1 MSGPLAGLRV
11 LVPRPASG
19 SADAE
24 AALREAGA
32 EPVVVPLVRTEPVDD
47 PTALDAALADLRAG
61 RYAWLAVT
69 SAAAVGALVGR
80 ALESAEPLG
89 DVVGRTRVA
98 AVGPATARALA
109 TVGVTADLVGG
120 SGARA
125 LAEAWPAPEPAGA
138 RVLFARGDLAG
149 PELVDGLRAAGW
161 AVDDVVAYRTV
172 PAGPAPD
179 EVVAEWREG
188 SIAAALL
195 TSPSTVR
202 ALASRLGPPPAGVLL
217 ACIGPTTADAARAA
231 GLPVAVVAPE
241 RTVTALVGALAGA
254 HARASSVAAPVAT
267 APAEPA
273 RSTAAS
279 ADPEPKETP

>member
-1 MSGPLAGLRV
+1 MTGPLEGLRV

-24 AALREAGA
+24 AALRVAGA
-32 EPVVVPLVRTEPVDD
+32 EPVVVPLVRTEAVDD
-47 PTALDAALADLRAG
+47 PTVLDAALADLRAG

-80 ALESAEPLG
+80 ALESAEALG
-89 DVVGRTRVA
+89 DVVARTKVA

-109 TVGVTADLVGG
+109 TVGVTADLVGT

-125 LAEAWPAPEPAGA
+125 LADAWPTPDVAGA
-138 RVLFARGDLAG
+138 RVLFTRGDLAG
-149 PELVDGLRAAGW
+149 PELVDGLRAGGW

-179 EVVAEWREG
+179 DVVAAWRDG
-188 SIAAALL
+188 SISAALL

-202 ALASRLGPPPAGVLL
+202 ALAARLGPPPSGTLL
-217 ACIGPTTADAARAA
+217 ACIGPTTADAARDAD
-231 GLPVAVVAPE
+231 LPVAVVAPE
-241 RTVTALVGALAGA
+241 RTMTALVGALADA
-254 HARASSVAAPVAT
+254 VAAAHGDAPP
-267 APAEPA
+267 APAAPD
-273 RSTAAS
+273 AA
-279 ADPEPKETP
+279 DLDHKETR

>member
-1 MSGPLAGLRV
+1 MTGPLAGLRV

-24 AALREAGA
+24 AALRAVGA
-32 EPVVVPLVRTEPVDD
+32 EPVVVPLVRTEAVDD
-47 PTALDAALADLRAG
+47 PTVLDSALADLRAG

-80 ALESAEPLG
+80 ALETAEALG
-89 DVVGRTRVA
+89 DVVGRTKVA

-109 TVGVTADLVGG
+109 TVGVTADLVGT

-125 LAEAWPAPEPAGA
+125 LADVWPTPEVAGA
-138 RVLFARGDLAG
+138 RVLFTRGDLAG
-149 PELVDGLRAAGW
+149 PELVDGLRAGGW

-179 EVVAEWREG
+179 DVVAAWRDG
-188 SIAAALL
+188 SISAALL

-202 ALASRLGPPPAGVLL
+202 ALAARLGPAPAGTLL
-217 ACIGPTTADAARAA
+217 ACIGPTTADAARDA

-241 RTVTALVGALAGA
+241 RTMTALVGALADA
-254 HARASSVAAPVAT
+254 VAA
-267 APAEPA
+267 
-273 RSTAAS
+273 
-279 ADPEPKETP
+279 ADLEPKETP

>member
-1 MSGPLAGLRV
+1 MTGPLAGLRV

-24 AALREAGA
+24 AALRAVGA
-32 EPVVVPLVRTEPVDD
+32 EPVVVPLVRTEAIDD
-47 PTALDAALADLRAG
+47 PAVLDAAMTDLRAG
-61 RYAWLAVT
+61 RYTWLAVT

-80 ALESAEPLG
+80 ALESAEALG
-89 DVVGRTRVA
+89 DVVGTTRVA

-109 TVGVTADLVGG
+109 TVGVTADLVGT

-125 LAEAWPAPEPAGA
+125 LAEVWPRPDVAGA

-149 PELVDGLRAAGW
+149 PDLVDGLRAGGW

-179 EVVAEWREG
+179 DVVAAWRDG
-188 SIAAALL
+188 SISAALL

-202 ALASRLGPPPAGVLL
+202 ALAARLGPAPAGTLL
-217 ACIGPTTADAARAA
+217 ACIGPTTADAARDA

-241 RTVTALVGALAGA
+241 RTMTALVGALADAVADA
-254 HARASSVAAPVAT
+254 HGDAPPAPAAAPDA
-267 APAEPA
+267 AEL
-273 RSTAAS
+273 
-279 ADPEPKETP
+279 DPKETR

>member
-1 MSGPLAGLRV
+1 MTPGPLTGVRV
-11 LVPRPASG
+11 LVPRPAAG

-24 AALREAGA
+24 AALRAAGA
-32 EPVVVPLVRTEPVDD
+32 EPVVVPLVRTEAVDD
-47 PTALDAALADLRAG
+47 PTSVDAALADLRAG
-61 RYAWLAVT
+61 RYTWLAVT

-80 ALESAEPLG
+80 ALESAEALG
-89 DVVGRTRVA
+89 DVVGRTKVA

-109 TVGVTADLVGG
+109 AVGVTADLVGT

-125 LAEAWPAPEPAGA
+125 LAQAWPHPGGEDG

-149 PELVDGLRAAGW
+149 PELVDGLRVRGW

-179 EVVAEWREG
+179 DVLAAWRDG
-188 SIAAALL
+188 SVAAALL

-202 ALASRLGPPPAGVLL
+202 ALAARLGPPPSGTLL

-231 GLPVAVVAPE
+231 GLPVSVVAPL
-241 RTVTALVGALAGA
+241 RTMESLVGALADAVTAAQHDARGA
-254 HARASSVAAPVAT
+254 AAPAPT
-267 APAEPA
+267 TASAPA
-273 RSTAAS
+273 
-279 ADPEPKETP
+279 DDLDPKETR

>member
-1 MSGPLAGLRV
+1 MTGPLTGLRV

-24 AALREAGA
+24 AALRAAGA
-32 EPVVVPLVRTEPVDD
+32 EPVVVPLVRTEAVDD
-47 PTALDAALADLRAG
+47 PTALDGAMDALRAG
-61 RYAWLAVT
+61 RYAWVAVT

-80 ALESAEPLG
+80 ALETAEPLG
-89 DVVGRTRVA
+89 TVVGRTKVA

-109 TVGVTADLVGG
+109 TVGVTADLVGT

-125 LAEAWPAPEPAGA
+125 LAEAWPLPEAAGA

-149 PELVDGLRAAGW
+149 PELVDGLRTRGW

-179 EVVAEWREG
+179 DVVAAWRDG

-202 ALASRLGPPPAGVLL
+202 ALAARLGPPPGGTLL
-217 ACIGPTTADAARAA
+217 ACIGPTTADATRDA

-241 RTVTALVGALAGA
+241 RTMTALVGALADAVAAAQDGA
-254 HARASSVAAPVAT
+254 PSAPAAPVGR
-267 APAEPA
+267 PQGL
-273 RSTAAS
+273 
-279 ADPEPKETP
+279 DPDPKETP

>member
-1 MSGPLAGLRV
+1 MTGPLEGLRV

-24 AALREAGA
+24 AALRVAGA
-32 EPVVVPLVRTEPVDD
+32 EPVVVPLVRTEAVDD
-47 PTALDAALADLRAG
+47 PTVLDAALADLRAG

-80 ALESAEPLG
+80 ALESAEALG
-89 DVVGRTRVA
+89 DVVGRTKVA

-109 TVGVTADLVGG
+109 TVGVTADLVGT

-125 LAEAWPAPEPAGA
+125 LADAWPTPDVAGA
-138 RVLFARGDLAG
+138 RVLFPRGDLAG
-149 PELVDGLRAAGW
+149 PELADGRRAGGW

-179 EVVAEWREG
+179 DVVDAWRDG
-188 SIAAALL
+188 SISAALL

-202 ALASRLGPPPAGVLL
+202 ALAARLGPPPSGTLL
-217 ACIGPTTADAARAA
+217 ACIGPTTADAARDAD
-231 GLPVAVVAPE
+231 LPVAVVAPE
-241 RTVTALVGALAGA
+241 RTMTALVGALADA
-254 HARASSVAAPVAT
+254 VAAAHGDAPP
-267 APAEPA
+267 APAAPD
-273 RSTAAS
+273 AA
-279 ADPEPKETP
+279 DLDPKETR

>member
-1 MSGPLAGLRV
+1 MTGPLSGVRV

-19 SADAE
+19 STDAE
-24 AALREAGA
+24 AALRAAGA
-32 EPVVVPLVRTEPVDD
+32 EPVVVPLVRTESVDD
-47 PTALDAALADLRAG
+47 PTALDAALDDLRAG

-109 TVGVTADLVGG
+109 TVGITADLVGT

-125 LAEAWPAPEPAGA
+125 LAESWPAPATAGA

-149 PELVDGLRAAGW
+149 PELVDALRAAGW

-179 EVVAEWREG
+179 DVVADWRDG
-188 SIAAALL
+188 TIAAALL

-202 ALASRLGPPPAGVLL
+202 ALAARLGPPPAGVLL

-241 RTVTALVGALAGA
+241 RTMTALVGALAQA
-254 HARASSVAAPVAT
+254 HARAAAVAT
-267 APAEPA
+267 SAEPPD
-273 RSTAAS
+273 AAV
-279 ADPEPKETP
+279 AGPDPKETP

>member
-1 MSGPLAGLRV
+1 MTGPLEGLRV

-24 AALREAGA
+24 AALRAAGA
-32 EPVVVPLVRTEPVDD
+32 EPVVVPLVRTEAVDD
-47 PTALDAALADLRAG
+47 PTVLDSALSDLRAG

-80 ALESAEPLG
+80 ALESAEALG
-89 DVVGRTRVA
+89 DVVGRTKVA

-109 TVGVTADLVGG
+109 TVGVTADLVGT

-125 LAEAWPAPEPAGA
+125 LADAWPRPETAGA
-138 RVLFARGDLAG
+138 RVLFTRGDLAG
-149 PELVDGLRAAGW
+149 PELVDGLRAGGW

-179 EVVAEWREG
+179 DVVGAWRDG

-195 TSPSTVR
+195 TSPSTAR
-202 ALASRLGPPPAGVLL
+202 ALAARLGPPPSGTLL
-217 ACIGPTTADAARAA
+217 ACIGPTTADAARDA

-241 RTVTALVGALAGA
+241 RTMTALVGALAEV
-254 HARASSVAAPVAT
+254 VAADLDAAAPP
-267 APAEPA
+267 APAAPD
-273 RSTAAS
+273 AA
-279 ADPEPKETP
+279 DIDPKETR

>member
-1 MSGPLAGLRV
+1 MTGPLEGLRV

-24 AALREAGA
+24 AALRAAGA
-32 EPVVVPLVRTEPVDD
+32 EPVVVPLVRTEAVDD
-47 PTALDAALADLRAG
+47 PTVLDVALADLRAG

-80 ALESAEPLG
+80 ALESAEALG
-89 DVVGRTRVA
+89 DVVGRTKVA

-109 TVGVTADLVGG
+109 TVGVTADLVGT

-125 LAEAWPAPEPAGA
+125 LADAWPTPDVAGA
-138 RVLFARGDLAG
+138 RVLFTRGDLAG
-149 PELVDGLRAAGW
+149 PELVDGLRAGGW

-179 EVVAEWREG
+179 DVVAAWRDG

-202 ALASRLGPPPAGVLL
+202 ALAARLGPPPSGTLL
-217 ACIGPTTADAARAA
+217 ACIGPTTADAARDAA
-231 GLPVAVVAPE
+231 LPVAVVAPE
-241 RTVTALVGALAGA
+241 RTMTALVGALADA
-254 HARASSVAAPVAT
+254 VAADLDVAT
-267 APAEPA
+267 PGPTAPD
-273 RSTAAS
+273 AA
-279 ADPEPKETP
+279 DLDPKETR